1 MMKLAVISFTVNGTR
16 LNRKLCAALS
26 EKLQNGA
33 NPMKPALSETCTQ
46 NTKLKTNAATRDE
59 IPIFCYVKSK
69 QPPVLE
75 EAGKQPECMVWQRSL
90 NDWAREMFASMDAL
104 IFIGATGIAVRAIAP
119 LVQDKF
125 YDPAVLVMDELGQFC
140 IPLLSGHVGGAN
152 ELAETIRRLIG
163 SQAVITTATDV
174 NHKFAVDVFARKNGL
189 KIADRELA
197 KEISAELLTGR
208 KVGFFTDFL
217 WNGTLPKGLCEGQF
231 CDRNIRITINADS
244 LKSNSKKRAKIE
256 GYDTETGT
264 EQKETDR
271 SEMCSEGKAILRLV
285 PPVIILGIGCRKGTP
300 AGQIQAA
307 IHQLLKE
314 QNLHPLSIAAVATI
328 DLKKEEPGL
337 LAAAKALQIPVICYS
352 SEELAAVP
360 GDFAESAFV
369 KQITG
374 VGNVCERAA
383 LKAARERGGY
393 LVCHKTVYDGVT
405 VAAARIP
412 HSGITF

>member
-16 LNRKLCAALS
+16 LNRKLCATLS

-33 NPMKPALSETCTQ
+33 NPMSSALLETCIQ
-46 NTKLKTNAATRDE
+46 NTKLKTNTDARDE
-59 IPIFCYVKSK
+59 ISVFCYVKSK

-75 EAGKQPECMVWQRSL
+75 EAGKQPECMVWQRPL
-90 NDWAREMFASMDAL
+90 NDWAREMFAAMDAL

-152 ELAETIRRLIG
+152 ELAETISQLTG

-174 NHKFAVDVFARKNGL
+174 NHQFAVDVFARKNGL

-231 CDRNIRITINADS
+231 RDRNIQITINTDS
-244 LKSNSKKRAKIE
+244 LK
-256 GYDTETGT
+256 
-264 EQKETDR
+264 DR
-271 SEMCSEGKAILRLV
+271 SETCSGEKDILRLV

-393 LVCHKTVYDGVT
+393 LVCHITVYDGVT

>member
-16 LNRKLCAALS
+16 LNRKLCATLS
-26 EKLQNGA
+26 EK
-33 NPMKPALSETCTQ
+33 M
-46 NTKLKTNAATRDE
+46 KTNAAARDE
-59 IPIFCYVKSK
+59 ILIFCYVKSK

-75 EAGKQPECMVWQRSL
+75 EAGKQPECMVWQRPL
-90 NDWAREMFASMDAL
+90 NDWAREMFAAMDAL

-152 ELAETIRRLIG
+152 ELAETISRLIG

-174 NHKFAVDVFARKNGL
+174 NHQFAVDVFARKNGL

-231 CDRNIRITINADS
+231 RDRNIQITINTDS
-244 LKSNSKKRAKIE
+244 LK
-256 GYDTETGT
+256 
-264 EQKETDR
+264 DR
-271 SEMCSEGKAILRLV
+271 SETCSGEKDILRLV

-360 GDFAESAFV
+360 GDFTESAFV

>member
-16 LNRKLCAALS
+16 LNRKLCATLS
-26 EKLQNGA
+26 E
-33 NPMKPALSETCTQ
+33 
-46 NTKLKTNAATRDE
+46 KLKTNAAARDE
-59 IPIFCYVKSK
+59 ILIFCYVKSK

-75 EAGKQPECMVWQRSL
+75 EAGKQPECMVWQRPL

-152 ELAETIRRLIG
+152 ELAETISQLTG

-174 NHKFAVDVFARKNGL
+174 NHQFAVDVFARKNGL

-217 WNGTLPKGLCEGQF
+217 WDGTLPKGLCEGQF

-300 AGQIQAA
+300 AGQIQSA

-314 QNLHPLSIAAVATI
+314 QNLHPLSIAAI

-337 LAAAKALQIPVICYS
+337 LAAAQTLQSPVICYS

-360 GDFAESAFV
+360 GDFTESAFV

-412 HSGITF
+412 WNNITF

>member
-16 LNRKLCAALS
+16 LNRKLCATLS
-26 EKLQNGA
+26 EK
-33 NPMKPALSETCTQ
+33 M
-46 NTKLKTNAATRDE
+46 KTNAAARDE
-59 IPIFCYVKSK
+59 ILIFCYVKSK

-75 EAGKQPECMVWQRSL
+75 EAGKQPECMVWQRPL

-152 ELAETIRRLIG
+152 ELAETISRLTG

-174 NHKFAVDVFARKNGL
+174 NHQFAVDVFARKNGL

-208 KVGFFTDFL
+208 KDFL
-217 WNGTLPKGLCEGQF
+217 WNGTLPKGLCEEQF
-231 CDRNIRITINADS
+231 CDRNIQITINTDS
-244 LKSNSKKRAKIE
+244 LKGSSKKRAKKE
-256 GYDTETGT
+256 GYDTETGA
-264 EQKETDR
+264 EQKEIDR
-271 SEMCSEGKAILRLV
+271 SEMRSEGKAVLRLV

-300 AGQIQAA
+300 AGQIQSA

-314 QNLHPLSIAAVATI
+314 QNLHPLSIAAIATI

-337 LAAAKALQIPVICYS
+337 LAAAEALQIPVICYS

-360 GDFAESAFV
+360 GDFTESAFV

-412 HSGITF
+412 HDGITF

>member
-16 LNRKLCAALS
+16 LNRKLCATLS

-33 NPMKPALSETCTQ
+33 NPMSSALLETCIQ
-46 NTKLKTNAATRDE
+46 NTKLKTNTDARDE
-59 IPIFCYVKSK
+59 ISVFCYVKSK

-75 EAGKQPECMVWQRSL
+75 EAGKQPECMVWQRPL
-90 NDWAREMFASMDAL
+90 NDWAREMFAAMDAL

-152 ELAETIRRLIG
+152 ELAETISQLTG
-163 SQAVITTATDV
+163 SQAVLTTATDV

-231 CDRNIRITINADS
+231 CDRNIQITINTDS
-244 LKSNSKKRAKIE
+244 LK
-256 GYDTETGT
+256 
-264 EQKETDR
+264 DR
-271 SEMCSEGKAILRLV
+271 SETCSREKDILRLV

-300 AGQIQAA
+300 AGQIQSA

-314 QNLHPLSIAAVATI
+314 QNLHPLSIAAIATI

-337 LAAAKALQIPVICYS
+337 LAAAEALQTPVICYS

-412 HSGITF
+412 HNGITF

>member
-1 MMKLAVISFTVNGTR
+1 
-16 LNRKLCAALS
+16 
-26 EKLQNGA
+26 
-33 NPMKPALSETCTQ
+33 
-46 NTKLKTNAATRDE
+46 
-59 IPIFCYVKSK
+59 
-69 QPPVLE
+69 
-75 EAGKQPECMVWQRSL
+75 MVWQRPL

-152 ELAETIRRLIG
+152 ELAETISQLTG

-174 NHKFAVDVFARKNGL
+174 NHQFAVDVFARKNGL

-217 WNGTLPKGLCEGQF
+217 WNGTLPKGLCEEQF
-231 CDRNIRITINADS
+231 CDRNIQITINTDS
-244 LKSNSKKRAKIE
+244 LKGSSKKRAKKE
-256 GYDTETGT
+256 GYDTETGV

-271 SEMCSEGKAILRLV
+271 SEMCSEGKAVLRLV

-300 AGQIQAA
+300 AGQIQSA

-314 QNLHPLSIAAVATI
+314 QNLHPLSIAAIATI

-337 LAAAKALQIPVICYS
+337 LAAAETLQIPVICYS

-360 GDFAESAFV
+360 GDFTESAFV

-412 HSGITF
+412 HDGITF

>member
-1 MMKLAVISFTVNGTR
+1 M
-16 LNRKLCAALS
+16 
-26 EKLQNGA
+26 
-33 NPMKPALSETCTQ
+33 
-46 NTKLKTNAATRDE
+46 
-59 IPIFCYVKSK
+59 
-69 QPPVLE
+69 
-75 EAGKQPECMVWQRSL
+75 
-90 NDWAREMFASMDAL
+90 
-104 IFIGATGIAVRAIAP
+104 
-119 LVQDKF
+119 
-125 YDPAVLVMDELGQFC
+125 
-140 IPLLSGHVGGAN
+140 
-152 ELAETIRRLIG
+152 
-163 SQAVITTATDV
+163 
-174 NHKFAVDVFARKNGL
+174 
-189 KIADRELA
+189 
-197 KEISAELLTGR
+197 
-208 KVGFFTDFL
+208 
-217 WNGTLPKGLCEGQF
+217 
-231 CDRNIRITINADS
+231 
-244 LKSNSKKRAKIE
+244 KSNSKKRAKIE

-300 AGQIQAA
+300 AGQIQSA

-314 QNLHPLSIAAVATI
+314 QNLHPLSIAAIATI

-337 LAAAKALQIPVICYS
+337 LAAAEALQTPVICYS

-412 HSGITF
+412 HNGITF

>member
-1 MMKLAVISFTVNGTR
+1 MKLAVISFTVNGTR

-46 NTKLKTNAATRDE
+46 NTKLKTNAAARDE

-75 EAGKQPECMVWQRSL
+75 EAGKRPECMVWQRSL

-152 ELAETIRRLIG
+152 ELAETISRLIG

-174 NHKFAVDVFARKNGL
+174 NHQFAVDVFARKNGL
-189 KIADRELA
+189 KIVDRELA

-231 CDRNIRITINADS
+231 CDRNIQITINTDS
-244 LKSNSKKRAKIE
+244 LK
-256 GYDTETGT
+256 
-264 EQKETDR
+264 DR
-271 SEMCSEGKAILRLV
+271 SETCSGEKDILRLV

-352 SEELAAVP
+352 SEELATVP

-412 HSGITF
+412 HNGIIF

>member
-16 LNRKLCAALS
+16 LNRKLCATLS

-33 NPMKPALSETCTQ
+33 NPMSSALLETCIQ
-46 NTKLKTNAATRDE
+46 NTKLKTNTDARDE
-59 IPIFCYVKSK
+59 ISVFCYVKSK

-75 EAGKQPECMVWQRSL
+75 EAGKQPECMVWQRPL

-152 ELAETIRRLIG
+152 ELAETISRLIG

-174 NHKFAVDVFARKNGL
+174 NHQFAVDVFARKNGL

-231 CDRNIRITINADS
+231 RDRNIQITINTDS
-244 LKSNSKKRAKIE
+244 LK
-256 GYDTETGT
+256 
-264 EQKETDR
+264 DR
-271 SEMCSEGKAILRLV
+271 SETCSGEKDILRLV

>member
-119 LVQDKF
+119 FVQDKF

-152 ELAETIRRLIG
+152 ELAETISRLIG

-174 NHKFAVDVFARKNGL
+174 NHQFAVDVFARKNGL

-231 CDRNIRITINADS
+231 CDRNIQITINTDS
-244 LKSNSKKRAKIE
+244 LK
-256 GYDTETGT
+256 
-264 EQKETDR
+264 DR
-271 SEMCSEGKAILRLV
+271 SETCSREKDILRLV

-300 AGQIQAA
+300 AGHIQAA

-314 QNLHPLSIAAVATI
+314 QNLHPLSIAAIATI

-337 LAAAKALQIPVICYS
+337 LAAAEVLQIPVICYS

-360 GDFAESAFV
+360 GDFTESAFV

-412 HSGITF
+412 WNNITF

>member
-1 MMKLAVISFTVNGTR
+1 MKLAVISFTVNGTR

-26 EKLQNGA
+26 E
-33 NPMKPALSETCTQ
+33 E
-46 NTKLKTNAATRDE
+46 LKTNAAARDE
-59 IPIFCYVKSK
+59 ISILGYVKSK

-75 EAGKQPECMVWQRSL
+75 EAGKQPECMVWQRPL

-152 ELAETIRRLIG
+152 ELAETISQLTG

-174 NHKFAVDVFARKNGL
+174 NHQFAVDVFARKNGL

-231 CDRNIRITINADS
+231 CDRNIRITINTNS
-244 LKSNSKKRAKIE
+244 LKGSLKKRAKKE
-256 GYDTETGT
+256 GYDTETGAQ
-264 EQKETDR
+264 QKETDR
-271 SEMCSEGKAILRLV
+271 SETYSREKDILRLV

-314 QNLHPLSIAAVATI
+314 QNLHPLSIAAIATI

-337 LAAAKALQIPVICYS
+337 LAVAEALQTPVICYS

-412 HSGITF
+412 HNGITF